1 MYSLIALDIDGTLI
15 GPDGRVSSA
24 NRRAVARAR
33 EAGVRVVLCTGRSW
47 QESEDVADQAGCDR
61 VLVCRGARPWP
72 IWTSG
77 QHPPLGHPPG
87 DRAGPGRAAGAG
99 GAGPDALRGRGAAGQ
114 STGRGDLP
122 HLSQR
127 RVPPVQAGGGPPRR
141 GAGAGGAAPEQDLCP
156 GRAGDLSV
164 PAEGAGQVP

>member
-1 MYSLIALDIDGTLI
+1 MDMYSLIALDIDGTLI

-61 VLVCRGARPWP
+61 VLVCQGGAALADLDQRRNTRRWD
-72 IWTSG
+72 IHRET
-77 QHPPLGHPPG
+77 
-87 DRAGPGRAAGAG
+87 GRALVERLEREELG
-99 GAGPDALRGRGAAGQ
+99 LMQ